1 MSLTTVDPRTA
12 LLVVDLQEGIVGLPT
27 AHPAADVVGRAASL
41 AAAFRPRKLPVV
53 LINVAG
59 GAPGRNEIPR
69 STSGPKPN
77 WTDLVPRLQASDD
90 DHLVTKKRWNAFY
103 GTSLHE
109 YLQSADVTQVV
120 IAGIAT
126 SIGVETTARS
136 AHDHGYHVTLAIDA
150 MTDLDAQAHD
160 NSVGRVFPKLGET
173 ATTAELLT
181 LLDQTHPQLRSSQEW
196 HGAW

>member
-1 MSLTTVDPRTA
+1 MSLTTMDQRTA
-12 LLVVDLQEGIVGLPT
+12 LLVVDLQEGVVGLPT
-27 AHPAADVVGRAASL
+27 VHPAADVVGRTASL
-41 AAAFRPRKLPVV
+41 AAAFRPRQLPVV

-59 GAPGRNEIPR
+59 GAPGRNEMPR
-69 STSGPKPN
+69 STSAPKPN
-77 WTDLVPRLQASDD
+77 WTDLVPQLQVSDD

-126 SIGVETTARS
+126 SIGVESTARS
-136 AHDHGYHVTLAIDA
+136 AYDHGYHVTLAVDA

-173 ATTAELLT
+173 GTAAELLA
-181 LLDQTHPQLRSSQEW
+181 LLDQTHPRLRNSQGW
-196 HGAW
+196 RGSW

>member
-1 MSLTTVDPRTA
+1 MSLTMVDQRTA
-12 LLVVDLQEGIVGLPT
+12 LLVVDLQEGVVGLPT
-27 AHPAADVVGRAASL
+27 VHPAADVVGRAASL
-41 AAAFRPRKLPVV
+41 AAAFRSRQLPVV

-59 GAPGRNEIPR
+59 GAPGRNEMAR
-69 STSGPKPN
+69 STSGPRPN
-77 WTDLVPRLQASDD
+77 WTDLVPQLQVSDD

-126 SIGVETTARS
+126 SIGVESTARS
-136 AHDHGYHVTLAIDA
+136 AYDHGYNVTLAIDA

-173 ATTAELLT
+173 STAAELLA
-181 LLDQTHPQLRSSQEW
+181 LLDQTHPQ
-196 HGAW
+196 

>member
-1 MSLTTVDPRTA
+1 MSPTTMDQRTA
-12 LLVVDLQEGIVGLPT
+12 LLVVDLQEGVVSLPT
-27 AHPAADVVGRAASL
+27 VHPAADVVGRTASL

-59 GAPGRNEIPR
+59 GAPGRNEMPR
-69 STSGPKPN
+69 STSAPKPN
-77 WTDLVPRLQASDD
+77 WTDLVPQLQVSDD

-109 YLQSADVTQVV
+109 YLQSADATQVV

-126 SIGVETTARS
+126 SIGVESTARS
-136 AHDHGYHVTLAIDA
+136 AYDHGYHVTLAVDA

-173 ATTAELLT
+173 GTAAELLA
-181 LLDQTHPQLRSSQEW
+181 LLDQTHPRLRNSQGW
-196 HGAW
+196 RGSW

>member
-1 MSLTTVDPRTA
+1 MSLTTVDQRTA

-27 AHPAADVVGRAASL
+27 AHPAVDVVGRAASL
-41 AAAFRPRKLPVV
+41 TAAFRPRKLPVV

-59 GAPGRNEIPR
+59 GAPGRNEMPGPA
-69 STSGPKPN
+69 SAPKPN
-77 WTDLVPRLQASDD
+77 WTDLVPQLRVSDD

-126 SIGVETTARS
+126 SIGVESTARS
-136 AHDHGYHVTLAIDA
+136 AYDHGYNVTLAIDA
-150 MTDLDAQAHD
+150 MTDLDSQAHD

-173 ATTAELLT
+173 GTTAELLT
-181 LLDQTHPQLRSSQEW
+181 LIDRTHPQSCNSQGLHDSW
-196 HGAW
+196 

>member
-1 MSLTTVDPRTA
+1 MSLTTLDQRTA
-12 LLVVDLQEGIVGLPT
+12 LLVVDLQEGVVGLPT

-41 AAAFRPRKLPVV
+41 AAAFRPRQMPVV

-59 GAPGRNEIPR
+59 GAPGRNEMAR
-69 STSGPKPN
+69 STSGPKGPKPN
-77 WTDLVPRLQASDD
+77 WTDLVPQLQVSDD

-126 SIGVETTARS
+126 SIGVESTARS
-136 AHDHGYHVTLAIDA
+136 AYDHGYNVTLAIDA
-150 MTDLDAQAHD
+150 MTDLAAQAHE

-173 ATTAELLT
+173 GTAAELLT
-181 LLDQTHPQLRSSQEW
+181 LLDQTHPQ
-196 HGAW
+196 